1 MFSDI
6 EQKMFLILYIFTKIQ
21 YSSCQI
27 ILPQNWWTPGL
38 PLKNMRC
45 QVLHFGHGLI
55 GIYRLAVWRNL
66 KWLCY
71 IVRNLCQNSILRDA
85 KMHNQKYNIWEL
97 VYSEKISKETY
108 GVKWV
113 KDKGRIMMQTHF
125 RYLLWEAYLST
136 CSVFFQTT
144 FKLYC
149 SLLGE
154 EPKTSD
160 FESEFL
166 MLLSHTQLNLLLQ
179 ESLPSQ

>member
-21 YSSCQI
+21 CSSCQI

-38 PLKNMRC
+38 PLKDVHC

-55 GIYRLAVWRNL
+55 SIYRLAVWQNL

-71 IVRNLCQNSILRDA
+71 GVSNLCQNSITRDA

-125 RYLLWEAYLST
+125 SYLLWEAYLST
-136 CSVFFQTT
+136 YSVFFQTT
-144 FKLYC
+144 FKSYIV
-149 SLLGE
+149 
-154 EPKTSD
+154 P
-160 FESEFL
+160 F
-166 MLLSHTQLNLLLQ
+166 
-179 ESLPSQ
+179 